1 MALQPPYPS
10 PFLLLLLLL
19 LLVLLIQI
27 MPFPATAQTQKIIS
41 LGTSLTAKD
50 GNSWTSPSGDFA
62 FGFQEIVKHGFILA
76 IWFNKIPERTI
87 VWSANG
93 DNLVKKGSKVE
104 LTEDGRLMLKDTA
117 TVTPIWTA
125 DAASGVAY
133 AAMFDTGNFVL
144 VNQDS
149 KNLWES
155 FNQPTDTILPTQII
169 NQGSSLFAHRTPSNY
184 SKGRFQFT
192 VKSGGDLSLY
202 NLNFPLD
209 YVNLVYWPPTGTKY
223 NGFRVTFNQS
233 GSIYLTAQNGSIVY
247 MISNNA
253 VSLVDYYQ
261 RATLE
266 YNGVF
271 RHYVYPKSINSN
283 SVNTEHV
290 AWSSLSFIPSN
301 ICTSITGYTGPSACG
316 LNSLCKND
324 EEGPVCLCPHG
335 YSFVDPSDEL
345 EGCRQNFVS
354 QSCDEASPEDH
365 FYFQEMQNSDWTT
378 ASYEYFNNVSEDWC
392 KQNCLKDCFCAALVF
407 TEDVCLKKGT
417 PLFNGRIDPTLS
429 SKSLIKMRKNSTNE
443 RKHDGST
450 FKRVEPV
457 LLSSSAFLN
466 FFLLFITC
474 FLVLRFLNDR
484 KANANMFYPVIQGI
498 NLKCF
503 SYMELKQAT
512 NGFMEELGR
521 GSFSTVFKGVLA
533 SDNGKCVAVKR
544 LDTMIGGNDLK
555 FRAEVSSMGRT
566 NHRNLVQLLGFCN
579 ERHNRILVYEFM
591 SNGSLESFL
600 FGGSRPSWCKRKEI
614 ALGTARGLLYLHEE
628 CSSQI
633 IHCDIKPQN
642 ILLDDSFTA
651 RISDF
656 GVAKLLMMDQT
667 RTATKF
673 QGTKGYAA
681 PEWFK
686 SLPITVKADVYS
698 FGILLLEIVCCRKHY
713 EAKIEE
719 QEQMILVDWAYH
731 CSQKSKLHR
740 LFENN
745 EAKDDLEEMEMYL
758 KIAFWCIQD
767 DAAFRPTMKNV
778 TRMLEGNVEVLTP
791 PSPSSF

>member
-1 MALQPPYPS
+1 MAFQPPYPS

-169 NQGSSLFAHRTPSNY
+169 NQ
-184 SKGRFQFT
+184 
-192 VKSGGDLSLY
+192 
-202 NLNFPLD
+202 
-209 YVNLVYWPPTGTKY
+209 GTKY

-600 FGGSRPSWCKRKEI
+600 FGGSRPSW
-614 ALGTARGLLYLHEE
+614 
-628 CSSQI
+628 
-633 IHCDIKPQN
+633 
-642 ILLDDSFTA
+642 
-651 RISDF
+651 
-656 GVAKLLMMDQT
+656 
-667 RTATKF
+667 
-673 QGTKGYAA
+673 
-681 PEWFK
+681 
-686 SLPITVKADVYS
+686 
-698 FGILLLEIVCCRKHY
+698 KHY

-767 DAAFRPTMKNV
+767 DPAFRPTMKNV
-778 TRMLEGNVEVLTP
+778 IRMLEGNVEVLTP

>member
-1 MALQPPYPS
+1 
-10 PFLLLLLLL
+10 
-19 LLVLLIQI
+19 
-27 MPFPATAQTQKIIS
+27 MPFPAIAQTQKNIS

-50 GNSWTSPSGDFA
+50 GNCWTSPSGDFA

-93 DNLVKKGSKVE
+93 DNLVKKGCKVE
-104 LTEDGRLMLKDTA
+104 LTEDGRLMLKDTS
-117 TVTPIWTA
+117 TVVPIWTA
-125 DAASGVAY
+125 DAAASGVAY
-133 AAMFDTGNFVL
+133 AAMLDTGNFVL

-149 KNLWES
+149 NNLWES
-155 FNQPTDTILPTQII
+155 FSQPTDTILPTQTI
-169 NQGSSLFAHRTPSNY
+169 NHGSTLFARRTPSNY
-184 SKGRFQFT
+184 SRGRFLFT
-192 VKSGGDLSLY
+192 LETGGDLSLHIT
-202 NLNFPLD
+202 NIPLD
-209 YVNLVYWPPTGTKY
+209 YVNLLYWPPTGTNY
-223 NGFRVTFNQS
+223 NGFEVIFNQS
-233 GSIYLTAQNGSIVY
+233 GSIYLTAQNRSIIY

-253 VSLVDYYQ
+253 VSTEDYYQ

-271 RHYVYPKSINSN
+271 RHHVYPKSIDSN
-283 SVNTEHV
+283 NVKAEHV
-290 AWSSLSFIPSN
+290 AWSSLSFMPSN
-301 ICTSITGYTGPSACG
+301 ICTSITWYAGPSACG

-345 EGCRQNFVS
+345 KGCRQNFVS
-354 QSCDEASPEDH
+354 QSCDEASSEDL
-365 FYFQEMQNSDWTT
+365 FYFQEMKNTDWPLTY
-378 ASYEYFNNVSEDWC
+378 YEHFNNVSDDWC
-392 KQNCLKDCFCAALVF
+392 KQNCLNDCFCAALVF
-407 TEDVCLKKGT
+407 KEDACWKKGT
-417 PLFNGRIDPTLS
+417 PFINGRIDPTLS
-429 SKSLIKMRKNSTNE
+429 SKALIKVRENSTDA
-443 RKHDGST
+443 RKHDSST
-450 FKRVEPV
+450 FNRIEPI

-474 FLVLRFLNDR
+474 FLVLRILNYQ
-484 KANANMFYPVIQGI
+484 KANANMLYPVIQGI

-503 SYMELKQAT
+503 TYTELKQAT
-512 NGFMEELGR
+512 NRFTEELGR

-544 LDTMIGGNDLK
+544 LDTMVGENDLK
-555 FRAEVSSMGRT
+555 FRAEVSSIGRT
-566 NHRNLVQLLGFCN
+566 NHRNLVQLVGFCN
-579 ERHNRILVYEFM
+579 ERQNRILVYEFM

-614 ALGTARGLLYLHEE
+614 ALGTARGLLYLHEL

-667 RTATKF
+667 RMATKF
-673 QGTKGYAA
+673 RGTKGYAA

-713 EAKIEE
+713 EAKIEHE
-719 QEQMILVDWAYH
+719 GQMILVDWAYH
-731 CSQKSKLHR
+731 CSQQSKLHL

-745 EAKDDLEEMEMYL
+745 EAKDDIEEMEMYL

-767 DAAFRPTMKNV
+767 NPAFRPTMKNV

-791 PSPSSF
+791 PSPSSLQVQWK